1 MILANHGATR
11 AHIIVADEASAATWH
26 AARTLSGY
34 LSEMTGASL
43 TIHPASRGTIGNQDA
58 AEICVGQT
66 GRAGEPELTGLK
78 NDGYILK
85 TVGNR
90 LFILG
95 ENDRAVLHA
104 VYAFLEDV
112 LGCRF
117 FTDTVEHVP
126 QRAYLAIGEV
136 DKKVISPFEYR
147 EVFGNVCYDDD
158 EFASKRG
165 LNGLNGM
172 GLTQDAEHGGSIRY
186 WGFGHTF
193 NALVPVEEFFD
204 EHPEYFSMIDG
215 KRVSGREG
223 NNRYLDMN
231 LVGTQLCLTNPDVIR
246 IVTER
251 IRKSIQDHPECR
263 IFSIS
268 QNDCGNYCTCPECA
282 RVDAE
287 EGAHSGSLLRLVN
300 AVANDIAEDY
310 PDVIIDTFAY
320 QYTRK
325 PPKLT
330 RPAPNVC
337 VRICSIECC
346 FSHPLAEC
354 DHQYEKPTYSYTGM
368 AGEQEEYDPDH
379 TSFQSDLEG
388 WGKICRRMYVW
399 NYNTDFKH
407 YLNPFPNLHVLQKN
421 IQYFLKNGVTG
432 IFEQGNGEDLSGEF
446 GELRYYIQSKLLWE
460 PDGDVDRWMREFMAA
475 YYGMAAQPI
484 REFIDALRNH
494 VAEHDVHVRIYDAPD
509 RGHMPQWLI
518 DLADAKF
525 DEAEALADDAEV
537 LERVRRSRMQI
548 KYCKLFNMSMDDP
561 QRTVACEEFISEIKH
576 FGFTRTREWQPLET
590 SFENIRKG
598 TFE

>member
-204 EHPEYFSMIDG
+204 EHPEY
-215 KRVSGREG
+215 
-223 NNRYLDMN
+223 
-231 LVGTQLCLTNPDVIR
+231 
-246 IVTER
+246 
-251 IRKSIQDHPECR
+251 
-263 IFSIS
+263 
-268 QNDCGNYCTCPECA
+268 
-282 RVDAE
+282 
-287 EGAHSGSLLRLVN
+287 
-300 AVANDIAEDY
+300 
-310 PDVIIDTFAY
+310 
-320 QYTRK
+320 
-325 PPKLT
+325 
-330 RPAPNVC
+330 
-337 VRICSIECC
+337 
-346 FSHPLAEC
+346 
-354 DHQYEKPTYSYTGM
+354 
-368 AGEQEEYDPDH
+368 
-379 TSFQSDLEG
+379 
-388 WGKICRRMYVW
+388 
-399 NYNTDFKH
+399 
-407 YLNPFPNLHVLQKN
+407 
-421 IQYFLKNGVTG
+421 
-432 IFEQGNGEDLSGEF
+432 
-446 GELRYYIQSKLLWE
+446 
-460 PDGDVDRWMREFMAA
+460 
-475 YYGMAAQPI
+475 
-484 REFIDALRNH
+484 
-494 VAEHDVHVRIYDAPD
+494 
-509 RGHMPQWLI
+509 
-518 DLADAKF
+518 
-525 DEAEALADDAEV
+525 
-537 LERVRRSRMQI
+537 
-548 KYCKLFNMSMDDP
+548 
-561 QRTVACEEFISEIKH
+561 
-576 FGFTRTREWQPLET
+576 
-590 SFENIRKG
+590 
-598 TFE
+598 

>member
-11 AHIIVADEASAATWH
+11 AHIIVADEASAATWR
-26 AARTLSGY
+26 AAEELSRY
-34 LSEMTGASL
+34 LYEMTGANL

-104 VYAFLEDV
+104 AYAFLEDV

-126 QRAYLAIGEV
+126 YREYLAIGEV
-136 DKKVISPFEYR
+136 DKKVVSPFEYR

-165 LNGLNGM
+165 LNGRGYQL
-172 GLTQDAEHGGSIRY
+172 DEEHGGSILY
-186 WGFGHTF
+186 QGFVHTF
-193 NALVPVEEFFD
+193 NHFVPVFEFFD
-204 EHPEYFSMIDG
+204 EHPEYFSMVNGKRFDGGDG
-215 KRVSGREG
+215 KYVHGG
-223 NNRYLDMN
+223 VYVVN
-231 LVGTQLCLTNPDVIR
+231 TQLCLTNPDVKR
-246 IVTER
+246 IVIER
-251 IRKSIQDHPECR
+251 LRKEIEEHPEAS
-263 IFSIS
+263 IFSVS
-268 QNDCGNYCTCPECA
+268 QNDWGAPCQCPECA
-282 RVDAE
+282 RIDEE
-287 EGAHSGSLLRLVN
+287 EGSHAGTLIRFVN
-300 AVANDIAEDY
+300 EVANAIAEDY
-310 PDVIIDTFAY
+310 PNVIIDTLAY
-320 QYTRK
+320 HYSRHA
-325 PPKLT
+325 PKT
-330 RPAPNVC
+330 RPAPNVA

-354 DHQYEKPTYSYTGM
+354 VHSRMKEGSLAMEKT
-368 AGEQEEYDPDH
+368 
-379 TSFQSDLEG
+379 FQDDMRD
-388 WGKICRRMYVW
+388 WAKICNRMHVW
-399 NYNTDFKH
+399 DYTTNFRH
-407 YLNPFPNLHVLQKN
+407 YLNPRPNLHVLQKN
-421 IQYFLKNGVTG
+421 IQFFLENGVTG
-432 IFEQGNGEDLSGEF
+432 LFEQGNGEDLSGEF
-446 GELRYYIQSKLLWE
+446 GELRYYILSKLMWE

-484 REFIDALRNH
+484 REFIDALKDH
-494 VAEHDVHVRIYDAPD
+494 VTEHDVHVRLYDSPAQ
-509 RGHMPQWLI
+509 GHMPQWLI

-525 DEAEALADDAEV
+525 DEAEALADDDAV

-548 KYCKLFNMSMDDP
+548 KYCKLFNMSLDDP
-561 QRTVACEEFISEIKH
+561 QRAIACEEFIAEIKH

>member
-11 AHIIVADEASAATWH
+11 AHIIVADDASAATWH
-26 AARTLSGY
+26 AAEELSRY
-34 LSEMTGASL
+34 LYEMTGANL

-126 QRAYLAIGEV
+126 YREYLAIGEV

-158 EFASKRG
+158 EFAAKRG
-165 LNGLNGM
+165 LNGQGYRM
-172 GLTQDAEHGGSIRY
+172 DEEHGGSILY
-186 WGFGHTF
+186 HGFVHTF
-193 NALVPVEEFFD
+193 DVLVPAKEYFA

-215 KRVSGREG
+215 KRYSGETDATHGFAR
-223 NNRYLDMN
+223 
-231 LVGTQLCLTNPDVIR
+231 TQLCLTNPDVLK
-246 IVTER
+246 IVIEKT
-251 IRKSIQDHPECR
+251 RKNIEEHPECT

-268 QNDCGNYCTCPECA
+268 QNDCGNPCDCPECT
-282 RVDAE
+282 RINEE
-287 EGAHSGSLLRLVN
+287 EGSRAGTLIRFVN
-300 AVANDIAEDY
+300 AVANAIAEDY
-310 PDVIIDTFAY
+310 PNVIIDTLAY
-320 QYTRK
+320 TYTRQA
-325 PPKLT
+325 PKT
-330 RPAPNVC
+330 RPAPNVA

-346 FSHPLAEC
+346 FSHPLRSC
-354 DHQYEKPTYSYTGM
+354 NYQYNGFMGLTKDKDT
-368 AGEQEEYDPDH
+368 
-379 TSFQSDLEG
+379 FQDDIRN
-388 WGKICRRMYVW
+388 WAKICNRMHVW
-399 NYNTDFKH
+399 DYTTNFKH
-407 YLNPFPNLHVLQKN
+407 YLNPMPNLHVLQDN
-421 IQYFLKNGVTG
+421 IKFFIENGVTG
-432 IFEQGNGEDLSGEF
+432 LFEQGNGEDLSGEF
-446 GELRYYIQSKLLWE
+446 GELRYYILSKLMWE

-484 REFIDALRNH
+484 REFIDALKNH
-494 VAEHDVHVRIYDAPD
+494 VTENNVHVRIYDAPD
-509 RGHMPQWLI
+509 HGHMPQWLI

-525 DEAEALADDAEV
+525 DEAEALADDDEV
-537 LERVRRSRMQI
+537 LERVRKSRMQI

-561 QRTVACEEFISEIKH
+561 QRVIACEEFIADVKH
-576 FGFTRTREWQPLET
+576 FGFTRIREWKPIEK
-590 SFENIRKG
+590 SFEEIRQGIFK
-598 TFE
+598 